1 MNIKI
6 FEFNYFPVNTYLLY
20 DETGEAI
27 LVDCGCINDKEIA
40 ILDQFLT
47 EHKLTLKRLICT
59 HLHLDHVFGNAFI
72 KDKYGIEP
80 EAHAADISE
89 IPPLEQQVKRFNIEL
104 EKPSITVTKTLKEGD
119 VVRFGNSELQILHV
133 PGHSPGSIALYSA
146 ADNIAI
152 VGDVLFHGSIGRTDL
167 WGGDQDLLIEGILTK
182 LFTLPNQTKIYSGH
196 GPKTSIQFEKKHNPY
211 LS

>member
-89 IPPLEQQVKRFNIEL
+89 IPPLEDRK
-104 EKPSITVTKTLKEGD
+104 S
-119 VVRFGNSELQILHV
+119 VV
-133 PGHSPGSIALYSA
+133 
-146 ADNIAI
+146 
-152 VGDVLFHGSIGRTDL
+152 
-167 WGGDQDLLIEGILTK
+167 
-182 LFTLPNQTKIYSGH
+182 
-196 GPKTSIQFEKKHNPY
+196 
-211 LS
+211 